1 MPQVLI
7 VEDDPNDAYFIK
19 RAFELSGVHHTP
31 HICGNIA
38 DAKRYLEG
46 TGDYADRSR
55 FPVPNMMMLDIKMPG
70 GTGFDLLAWIREHP
84 DVRIIPTIMMSSSSR
99 PEDVKLAYCLG
110 ANAYMCKPIDTD
122 RFREVFGALLR
133 FWSFCEVPKI
143 GTPSCAELLAARGN
157 PAP

>member
-19 RAFELSGVHHTP
+19 RAFELSGVSHQP
-31 HICGNIA
+31 HICSNIT

-46 TGDYADRSR
+46 VGEYADRGA

-70 GTGFDLLAWIREHP
+70 GSGFDLLVWIRDHP

-99 PEDVKLAYCLG
+99 SEDVKLAYCLG
-110 ANAYMCKPIDTD
+110 ANAYMCKPIDSE

-133 FWSFCEVPKI
+133 FWSCCEVPKT
-143 GTPSCAELLAARGN
+143 GTPSCDELLADRARS
-157 PAP
+157 